1 MSLNADSLIDA
12 MDWDADNWRFQ
23 SACKDT
29 DPEIFFPIGQTGMAL
44 DQIAYAKAICAGCPV
59 QKQCLE
65 YALTSNQ
72 EAGVWGGGTEEERRI
87 IRRARR
93 NAARINAQNSQ
104 AS

>member
-12 MDWDADNWRFQ
+12 MDWDTDNWRNM

-29 DPEIFFPIGQTGMAL
+29 DPEIFFPIGQTGIAL
-44 DQIAYAKAICAGCPV
+44 EQIAYAKAICAGCPV
-59 QKQCLE
+59 QRQCLE

-72 EAGVWGGGTEEERRI
+72 EAGVWGGATEEERRI

-93 NAARINAQNSQ
+93 NAPRIASATSQ